1 MKKLFFFIS
10 FAILFFN
17 SCQKETVF
25 EMSANKESDNIQ
37 TIEVKV
43 VNGVLT
49 FTDGN
54 AFSKMSEVLS
64 NMNETELFE
73 WEKSIG
79 FKSYKRAFTEFNDKL
94 NETKTEEEFNR
105 ILDENKSLYKMN
117 GDMIESRF
125 PVEFYAT
132 LVNTDGCYAINTNKY
147 VVDDKNI
154 YIENE
159 KKEFISYIISTQNDV
174 KAPVNAEVIKEC
186 NKRRVIGNT
195 TLYLVVWNGVDPFTR
210 APTQLQ
216 QLKYEVKSRGYKK
229 YLGNWHLY
237 RTDHSFEK
245 IILNT
250 RVPYEINYDIPFVS
264 INSKHKYSCGYSDYE
279 NYYGTTHY
287 NLQTAT
293 INIPMG
299 DVVYKGNS
307 MLGNANFS
315 LMEFRIDTIRNRAH
329 FKTTG
334 TGACGWATIDY
345 W

>member
-25 EMSANKESDNIQ
+25 EMSANKESNNIQ

-94 NETKTEEEFNR
+94 NEAKTEEEFNR

-117 GDMIESRF
+117 GDMIESLI

-132 LVNTDGCYAINTNKY
+132 LVNVERMYMINTTKY
-147 VVDDKNI
+147 TIDDKNI
-154 YIENE
+154 HIENNKNE
-159 KKEFISYIISTQNDV
+159 IISYIVSNESDEQSKNIASEC
-174 KAPVNAEVIKEC
+174 PINAEVTQIC
-186 NKRRVIGNT
+186 GKRKILGTIVLYRIEWNDYDPITHKT
-195 TLYLVVWNGVDPFTR
+195 TK
-210 APTQLQ
+210 LQ
-216 QLKYEVKSRGYKK
+216 QLKYEVHSRAYKK
-229 YLGNWHLY
+229 YFRNWHLY
-237 RTDHSFEK
+237 NTNHSFEN
-245 IILNT
+245 IDLNIW
-250 RVPYEINYDIPFVS
+250 VPKEVYNPLS
-264 INSKHKYSCGYSDYE
+264 LTHKYTWDRR
-279 NYYGTTHY
+279 NYHTT
-287 NLQTAT
+287 NIITFNNVQTAT
-293 INIPMG
+293 LQCLWVM
-299 DVVYKGNS
+299 
-307 MLGNANFS
+307 
-315 LMEFRIDTIRNRAH
+315 
-329 FKTTG
+329 
-334 TGACGWATIDY
+334 
-345 W
+345 